1 MSEIF
6 PLGIFIC
13 GFLVGI
19 LCMAVVIAGVEFIYM
34 RIKRTDEKQTNG

>member
-19 LCMAVVIAGVEFIYM
+19 LYTAVVTASVEFIYA
-34 RIKRTDEKQTNG
+34 RVNHPS